1 MVPSTSQRSPTRIS
15 CWSIWRSRSHPEEGQ
30 LAPLDLGRG
39 YFPVEGQKHAYHGH
53 DPYDDV
59 SSLIFPDSNRFDMD
73 GDGVEEQIGH
83 YEYES
88 NTLII
93 EPIIPLAQNARY
105 AVLLT
110 KMYSDRQAMARKG
123 RYDHRLHK
131 AHYTQMDLIKNA
143 LRLTGLTADELAFGW
158 TYKTADVVG
167 PFQRMRDGLYGGI
180 PRITC

>member
-1 MVPSTSQRSPTRIS
+1 M
-15 CWSIWRSRSHPEEGQ
+15 
-30 LAPLDLGRG
+30 
-39 YFPVEGQKHAYHGH
+39 EGQKHAYHGH

-73 GDGVEEQIGH
+73 GDGMEEQIGH

-93 EPIIPLAQNARY
+93 RPIIPLAQNARY

-110 KMYSDRQAMARKG
+110 KDVFGQASDGTKG
-123 RYDHRLHK
+123 PVRSPFAYK

-143 LRLTGLTADELAFGW
+143 LPPGSRRTRIRLDL
-158 TYKTADVVG
+158 
-167 PFQRMRDGLYGGI
+167 
-180 PRITC
+180 